1 MITFEQFSDC
11 IAVIQDEMERED
23 KINDVLS
30 NEFALERTMLYNP
43 LLSEYIKLLRD
54 IFKDEGDWIGYYI
67 YDLDFGGEYHEDDVQ
82 DENGQNIPLL
92 TVEDLYNLLIENMEN
107 KAINKEGD

>member
-11 IAVIQDEMERED
+11 IEAIQDEMKRED

-54 IFKDEGDWIGYYI
+54 IFKDEGDYIGYYV
-67 YDLDFGGEYHEDDVQ
+67 YDLDFGRDYHEGDIQ

-92 TVEDLYNLLIENMEN
+92 TVEDLYNLLVENMDN
-107 KAINKEGD
+107 TARSK

>member
-11 IAVIQDEMERED
+11 IETIQNEMERED

-30 NEFALERTMLYNP
+30 DEFALERTMLYNP
-43 LLSEYIKLLRD
+43 LLAEYIKLLRSVFD
-54 IFKDEGDWIGYYI
+54 DENDWIDYYV
-67 YDLDFGGEYHEDDVQ
+67 YDLDFGKDYHDGDVQ

-92 TVEDLYNLLIENMEN
+92 TVEDLYNLLIENMDDRAGS
-107 KAINKEGD
+107 K

>member
-1 MITFEQFSDC
+1 MITFEQFSAC
-11 IAVIQDEMERED
+11 IEAIQDEMERED

-30 NEFALERTMLYNP
+30 NEFALEQTMLYNP

-54 IFKDEGDWIGYYI
+54 IFKDESDWIAHYI
-67 YDLDFGGEYHEDDVQ
+67 YDLDFGKEYHEGDIQ

-92 TVEDLYNLLIENMEN
+92 TVEDLYNLLIENMDN
-107 KAINKEGD
+107 TAGSK

>member
-1 MITFEQFSDC
+1 MITFEQFSDY
-11 IAVIQDEMERED
+11 IETIQDEMKRED

-54 IFKDEGDWIGYYI
+54 IFKDEGDYIGYYV
-67 YDLDFGGEYHEDDVQ
+67 YDLDFGRDYHEGDIQ
-82 DENGQNIPLL
+82 DENGRNIPLL
-92 TVEDLYNLLIENMEN
+92 TVEDLYNLLVENMDN
-107 KAINKEGD
+107 TARSK